1 MSGRAIALLLV
12 ATAALVAGT
21 GIALGPVS
29 AFCASPVAVWLVV
42 RAVAV
47 RETVT
52 ADDPRWLVGAGVA
65 TAILGIAFALA
76 GAAVAGF
83 AAAAAGVAIVAGAT
97 QSALRFDP
105 PPQGTAAPGVSQVA
119 LTAAVALDEG
129 VKLWWELSRLSRR
142 RGDAQQIAAEVRAAA
157 DRNHERGW
165 IDHPGRSHL
174 RPPPLEKPEIR
185 GQRLRGLG
193 RVERLTFESEFE
205 PQDPEIREAYLDVRN
220 NRTAQA
226 VLWRHEGGQR
236 PTLICVHGYE
246 MGRIAIDARLWNV
259 EELHR
264 TLGFDIA
271 AVVLPLHGARSSGR
285 RSGAGF
291 LDGHPLFGSAA
302 VAQAVWD
309 LRRIWGWLNAEGAS
323 AIGTLGIGLGGYI
336 AAVLASVEDGLACA
350 VPALPVVS
358 LENLAWSQMPPLRR
372 AEVRAAG
379 LTEHLLKTAWARHS
393 PLRMRP
399 RVSHEARLIVGGL
412 ADRIVPP
419 AEVEVLWEHWG
430 RPSVHWVPGG
440 HLAWIDGGAMRAR
453 LASHLRATLGSA
465 GAV

>member
-1 MSGRAIALLLV
+1 VSLRAIALLLV

-21 GIALGPVS
+21 GLALGPVS
-29 AFCASPVAVWLVV
+29 AFCASPVAVWLVI

-47 RETVT
+47 RERVT
-52 ADDPRWLVGAGVA
+52 ADDSRRLVGAGVA
-65 TAILGIAFALA
+65 TAILGLAFALA
-76 GAAVAGF
+76 GAVL
-83 AAAAAGVAIVAGAT
+83 AGVAVVAAGGAVVAAAT
-97 QSALRFDP
+97 QSAFRFDP
-105 PPQGTAAPGVSQVA
+105 PPQGTGAPETSQAA

-129 VKLWWELSRLSRR
+129 VKLWWELARLCRR
-142 RGDAQQIAAEVRAAA
+142 GGDAQQIAAEVRAAA

-185 GQRLRGLG
+185 GQLLRGLG
-193 RVERLTFESEFE
+193 RVERLTFASEFE

-220 NRTAQA
+220 NRTAHA
-226 VLWRHEGGQR
+226 VLWRHEGRLR

-259 EELHR
+259 DELHR
-264 TLGFDIA
+264 TLGLDVA
-271 AVVLPLHGARSSGR
+271 AVILPLHGPRSPGR

-309 LRRIWGWLNAEGAS
+309 LRRIWGWLRAEGA
-323 AIGTLGIGLGGYI
+323 AEIGTLGFGLGGYI
-336 AAVLASVEDGLACA
+336 TAVLASVEDGLACA

-358 LENLAWSQMPPLRR
+358 LENLVWRQMPPLRR
-372 AEVRAAG
+372 AQVRAAG
-379 LTEHLLKTAWARHS
+379 LTEHLLRTAWARHS

-412 ADRIVPP
+412 ADRVVPP
-419 AEVEVLWEHWG
+419 AEVEALWEHWG
-430 RPSVHWVPGG
+430 RPSVHWAPGS
-440 HLAWIDGGAMRAR
+440 HFAWIGNRAVRAR
-453 LASHLRATLGSA
+453 LASHLRANLG
-465 GAV
+465 GA

>member
-1 MSGRAIALLLV
+1 VSSRAIALLLV
-12 ATAALVAGT
+12 ATAALAAGT
-21 GIALGPVS
+21 GMALGPVS
-29 AFCASPVAVWLVV
+29 AFCASPVAVWLVL

-47 RETVT
+47 REKFT
-52 ADDPRWLVGAGVA
+52 ADDPRRLVGAGVA

-76 GAAVAGF
+76 GAAIAGI
-83 AAAAAGVAIVAGAT
+83 AVAAAGVAIVAGAT
-97 QSALRFDP
+97 QLALRFDLP
-105 PPQGTAAPGVSQVA
+105 PAGTEAPEASAVA

-129 VKLWWELSRLSRR
+129 VKLWWELARLSRR

-185 GQRLRGLG
+185 GQLLRGIG
-193 RVERLTFESEFE
+193 RVERLTFASEFE
-205 PQDPEIREAYLDVRN
+205 PQDPEIREAYLDVRG
-220 NRTAQA
+220 NRTAHA
-226 VLWRHEGGQR
+226 VLWRHEGRLR

-246 MGRIAIDARLWNV
+246 MGRIAIDARLWDV
-259 EELHR
+259 DELHR
-264 TLGFDIA
+264 TLGFDVA
-271 AVVLPLHGARSSGR
+271 AAILPLHGARSPGR

-291 LDGHPLFGSAA
+291 LDGHPLFASAA

-309 LRRIWGWLNAEGAS
+309 LRRIWGWLRAEGAS
-323 AIGTLGIGLGGYI
+323 EIGTIGFGLGGYI
-336 AAVLASVEDGLACA
+336 AALLASVEDGLACA
-350 VPALPVVS
+350 VPVLPVVS
-358 LENLAWSQMPPLRR
+358 LENLVWRQMPPAWR

-379 LTEHLLKTAWARHS
+379 LTEHVLRTAWARHS

-430 RPSVHWVPGG
+430 RPSVHWAPGS
-440 HLAWIDGGAMRAR
+440 HLGWIGGRAVRAR
-453 LASHLRATLGSA
+453 LASHLRATLG
-465 GAV
+465 G